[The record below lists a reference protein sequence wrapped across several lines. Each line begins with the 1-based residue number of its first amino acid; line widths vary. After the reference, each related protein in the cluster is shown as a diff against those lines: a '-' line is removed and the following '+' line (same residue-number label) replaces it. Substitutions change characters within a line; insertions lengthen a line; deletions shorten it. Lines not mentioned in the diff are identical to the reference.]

1 MGNKLL
7 MTDRQMFAANQG
19 GFFVPEWLA
28 VVVVFY
34 FEMGRNWDKK
44 CIDDSSAQ

>member
-1 MGNKLL
+1 M
-7 MTDRQMFAANQG
+7 
-19 GFFVPEWLA
+19 PELLA

-44 CIDDSSAQ
+44 CLHDSSAQ